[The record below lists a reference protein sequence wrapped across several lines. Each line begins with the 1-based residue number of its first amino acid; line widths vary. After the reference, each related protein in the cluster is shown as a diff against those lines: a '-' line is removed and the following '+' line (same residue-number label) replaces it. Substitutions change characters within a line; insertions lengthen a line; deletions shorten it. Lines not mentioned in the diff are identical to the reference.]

1 MDEPTEQEI
10 DKVVKYLFRPE
21 NREWDK
27 KIDDTVYVI
36 QRTNFTEDSSF
47 YRVAVFKEEES

>member
-10 DKVVKYLFRPE
+10 NKVVKYLFRPE

-27 KIDDTVYVI
+27 KIDDMVYVI